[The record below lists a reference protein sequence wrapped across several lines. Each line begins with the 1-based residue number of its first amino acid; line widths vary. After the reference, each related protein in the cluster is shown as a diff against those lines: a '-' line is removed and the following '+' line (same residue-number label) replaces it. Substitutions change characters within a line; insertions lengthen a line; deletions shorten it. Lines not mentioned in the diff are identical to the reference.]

1 MEEIPAGVIEP
12 HFSQRNIAKEDVA
25 KQICERALKKAGIE
39 PGPLTLLIPE
49 GGVKVTIF
57 DDFESLPSEPQHV
70 RDLIL
75 HKLKKVLPF
84 PSNEAALSYQI
95 LRKPP
100 KPILLSVVIH
110 NGILAQYYEMISGL
124 GYELGCVDIPSF
136 NLLAAINR
144 MELDRQPDSS
154 MLILNH
160 DRSYISQT
168 LISGGNVV
176 LFRTKTRDLTGD
188 PVESRLS
195 VIIEDLLATARYY
208 EDKISNGRPITTVI
222 VRETTGALDALLD
235 RMHTEIPSKILV
247 GGLPELVEAGGE
259 APSPITAQILLP
271 LIGAALR

>member
-1 MEEIPAGVIEP
+1 M
-12 HFSQRNIAKEDVA
+12 
-25 KQICERALKKAGIE
+25 
-39 PGPLTLLIPE
+39 
-49 GGVKVTIF
+49 
-57 DDFESLPSEPQHV
+57 
-70 RDLIL
+70 
-75 HKLKKVLPF
+75 
-84 PSNEAALSYQI
+84 
-95 LRKPP
+95 
-100 KPILLSVVIH
+100 
-110 NGILAQYYEMISGL
+110 
-124 GYELGCVDIPSF
+124 
-136 NLLAAINR
+136 
-144 MELDRQPDSS
+144 
-154 MLILNH
+154 
-160 DRSYISQT
+160 
-168 LISGGNVV
+168 